1 MQDGQPEDWAKIA
14 AGHQPHFD
22 SVADRYLDMLKQL
35 EGVSLGFG
43 CDQLHHALMTATL
56 ARRANA
62 SDEEIVLALCHDM
75 GKVVNVL
82 NHGPIIAE
90 MLKPYV
96 SENAYHAL
104 YHHQDFQGE
113 HYYDY
118 LGMDPNLR
126 EKYKDEPWYDLAV
139 KFVDEWD
146 AEGFDPDFEVDS
158 LESFEPVLR
167 RVLVHPG
174 HTITSQRSE
183 NEKAA

>member
-1 MQDGQPEDWAKIA
+1 MFTRMQDGKPEDWAHIA

-22 SVADRYLDMLKQL
+22 SVADRYIAMLKQL

-56 ARRANA
+56 ARRAGAN
-62 SDEEIVLALCHDM
+62 DEEIVLALCHDM

-146 AEGFDPDFEVDS
+146 AEGFDPEFEVDS

-174 HTITSQRSE
+174 LPVTSEQ
-183 NEKAA
+183 AA

>member
-1 MQDGQPEDWAKIA
+1 MQDGKRDDWMAIA
-14 AGHQPHFD
+14 VAHQPHFD
-22 SVADRYLDMLKQL
+22 SVADRYIGLLKQL
-35 EGVSLGFG
+35 KGVTLGFG

-56 ARRANA
+56 ARRSGA

-75 GKVVNVL
+75 GKTVNVL
-82 NHGPIIAE
+82 NHGPIVAE

-96 SENAYHAL
+96 SDNAYRAL

-113 HYYDY
+113 HYYAH
-118 LGMDPNLR
+118 LGMDPNMR
-126 EKYKDEPWYDLAV
+126 ETYRDEPWYDLAV

-167 RVLVHPG
+167 RVLVHPS
-174 HTITSQRSE
+174 TITTS
-183 NEKAA
+183 EKAA